1 MAEDADAV
9 AATHRTF
16 AYLHGLP
23 VPLDEVWSWVGDTP
37 VDVTVIRDEK
47 DCAAQAAKRE
57 AQLELEKRLEEVG
70 ALFGIDDRHAH
81 RGRGGPPPPERPW
94 FARSG
99 PSAAAASELEYARVA
114 RLPRDLAADYR
125 RAKEEAARPTRED
138 LRMLRLERTRRAK
151 TLRKLFDKL
160 AIPVRQ
166 RPIADVYH
174 PATLRPFSPGGGPI
188 EWTRRPSVAWTW
200 APPKE
205 EAPPLTPA
213 EREERAARAAA
224 QREATARMLSPMEKR
239 PPRIPPKTRAQA
251 EPYPDDFRPPP
262 EAQAPAPAPEP
273 VAPAPPEEV
282 PAAVEAPLVPEPPA
296 TEEPA
301 APATAQEP
309 ARPPS
314 PTPSEPLASAE
325 EPSYACESY
334 GDDFARAPAPSQD
347 SYAADFLAPEPQPA
361 PAPAPALEPEPLEAA
376 PEPAPQPEEHGL
388 QPRPSQISYETYSE
402 DFAASA
408 PASAPASAAPT
419 PRGFFSAESSAS
431 GRRSSAEQSLR
442 EPVPDPDPEPA
453 PEPELEPEPEPGPVS
468 WEAWT
473 PAPAPDPMPAF
484 YWLMRREYEGDHAA
498 PASTNSPGRGLVAAV
513 ARRAFHPEE
522 LPEMALDP
530 GERLLILRD
539 EYDPSPGWIF
549 AAKGTSNAGYVPRNY
564 LDIDDGPAE

>member
-114 RLPRDLAADYR
+114 RLPRDLAADAR

-200 APPKE
+200 APPKVE
-205 EAPPLTPA
+205 VEAPPLTPA

-224 QREATARMLSPMEKR
+224 QREQSA
-239 PPRIPPKTRAQA
+239 AQA
-251 EPYPDDFRPPP
+251 HPRLPL
-262 EAQAPAPAPEP
+262 
-273 VAPAPPEEV
+273 
-282 PAAVEAPLVPEPPA
+282 AADL
-296 TEEPA
+296 T
-301 APATAQEP
+301 T
-309 ARPPS
+309 PS
-314 PTPSEPLASAE
+314 P
-325 EPSYACESY
+325 
-334 GDDFARAPAPSQD
+334 
-347 SYAADFLAPEPQPA
+347 
-361 PAPAPALEPEPLEAA
+361 
-376 PEPAPQPEEHGL
+376 
-388 QPRPSQISYETYSE
+388 
-402 DFAASA
+402 
-408 PASAPASAAPT
+408 
-419 PRGFFSAESSAS
+419 
-431 GRRSSAEQSLR
+431 
-442 EPVPDPDPEPA
+442 
-453 PEPELEPEPEPGPVS
+453 
-468 WEAWT
+468 
-473 PAPAPDPMPAF
+473 
-484 YWLMRREYEGDHAA
+484 
-498 PASTNSPGRGLVAAV
+498 
-513 ARRAFHPEE
+513 
-522 LPEMALDP
+522 
-530 GERLLILRD
+530 
-539 EYDPSPGWIF
+539 
-549 AAKGTSNAGYVPRNY
+549 
-564 LDIDDGPAE
+564 

>member
-1 MAEDADAV
+1 MAE
-9 AATHRTF
+9 ATHKTF

-23 VPLDEVWSWVGDTP
+23 VPLDEVWSWVGDRP

-70 ALFGIDDRHAH
+70 ALFGVDDRHAH
-81 RGRGGPPPPERPW
+81 RGRGGPPPPEKPW

-114 RLPRDLAADYR
+114 RLPRDLAADAR

-138 LRMLRLERTRRAK
+138 LRVLRLERTRRAK
-151 TLRKLFDKL
+151 TLQKLFDKL

-239 PPRIPPKTRAQA
+239 PPRKAPVAKT
-251 EPYPDDFRPPP
+251 EPYPDDFGPPP

-273 VAPAPPEEV
+273 VAPAAPEEL
-282 PAAVEAPLVPEPPA
+282 PAAVEAPLLPEPPA

-301 APATAQEP
+301 APAALALSRWP
-309 ARPPS
+309 AS
-314 PTPSEPLASAE
+314 PTLLEPLASAE

-347 SYAADFLAPEPQPA
+347 SYAADFLAPEPPA
-361 PAPAPALEPEPLEAA
+361 PAPEPAPEPEPHEAA

-408 PASAPASAAPT
+408 PASAPASAGAGAASP
-419 PRGFFSAESSAS
+419 SAAS
-431 GRRSSAEQSLR
+431 
-442 EPVPDPDPEPA
+442 
-453 PEPELEPEPEPGPVS
+453 
-468 WEAWT
+468 
-473 PAPAPDPMPAF
+473 
-484 YWLMRREYEGDHAA
+484 
-498 PASTNSPGRGLVAAV
+498 PASRGGGPGGA
-513 ARRAFHPEE
+513 
-522 LPEMALDP
+522 
-530 GERLLILRD
+530 
-539 EYDPSPGWIF
+539 
-549 AAKGTSNAGYVPRNY
+549 
-564 LDIDDGPAE
+564 

>member
-114 RLPRDLAADYR
+114 RLPRDLAADAR

-239 PPRIPPKTRAQA
+239 PPRIRR
-251 EPYPDDFRPPP
+251 FVPPP
-262 EAQAPAPAPEP
+262 
-273 VAPAPPEEV
+273 
-282 PAAVEAPLVPEPPA
+282 
-296 TEEPA
+296 
-301 APATAQEP
+301 
-309 ARPPS
+309 
-314 PTPSEPLASAE
+314 AS
-325 EPSYACESY
+325 
-334 GDDFARAPAPSQD
+334 
-347 SYAADFLAPEPQPA
+347 
-361 PAPAPALEPEPLEAA
+361 
-376 PEPAPQPEEHGL
+376 
-388 QPRPSQISYETYSE
+388 
-402 DFAASA
+402 
-408 PASAPASAAPT
+408 
-419 PRGFFSAESSAS
+419 
-431 GRRSSAEQSLR
+431 
-442 EPVPDPDPEPA
+442 
-453 PEPELEPEPEPGPVS
+453 
-468 WEAWT
+468 
-473 PAPAPDPMPAF
+473 
-484 YWLMRREYEGDHAA
+484 
-498 PASTNSPGRGLVAAV
+498 
-513 ARRAFHPEE
+513 
-522 LPEMALDP
+522 
-530 GERLLILRD
+530 
-539 EYDPSPGWIF
+539 
-549 AAKGTSNAGYVPRNY
+549 
-564 LDIDDGPAE
+564 